1 MKDVLVIGCGN
12 LLRGDDGV
20 GPILVRRL
28 FELGIPSRMRLA
40 DGGTAGMDVAFAME
54 GASEVV
60 LVDACRSGGKAGE
73 LYELPGEAVETPPLT
88 GINMHAFRFD
98 HAIAFG
104 RWLLKE
110 RYPKKVTVFLIEA
123 AQFEPGAPLSEPVAA
138 SMEDLARL
146 LLQRYGD
153 DSLQA
158 VSRQAGT
165 ESIQEQAPEPTREPA
180 REPAREPV
188 SKPARDPAPEPAQ
201 DQVPE
206 PSREPTQ
213 EITQEPTQELTQDLA
228 QILEQ
233 DPSTGSH
240 SETEP
245 EASVEFTGKG
255 YLVIP
260 VHLVNR
266 YFPGDSLV
274 ALMRDSRLFLLPIRN
289 QASGGLLM
297 KHRNSKGDRSVFIDE
312 VTRGRAIKGVFKA
325 VWHEADAALVVE
337 TNV

>member
-1 MKDVLVIGCGN
+1 VKDVLVIGCGN

-153 DSLQA
+153 ASLQA
-158 VSRQAGT
+158 VGSQAGT
-165 ESIQEQAPEPTREPA
+165 ESIQEQAPEPTREP
-180 REPAREPV
+180 
-188 SKPARDPAPEPAQ
+188 
-201 DQVPE
+201 
-206 PSREPTQ
+206 
-213 EITQEPTQELTQDLA
+213 TQEPTQDLA
-228 QILEQ
+228 QAPKQ
-233 DPSTGSH
+233 DPSTDSH

-260 VHLVNR
+260 VHLANR

>member
-153 DSLQA
+153 DLLQA
-158 VSRQAGT
+158 VSSQAGT
-165 ESIQEQAPEPTREPA
+165 ESIQEQ
-180 REPAREPV
+180 
-188 SKPARDPAPEPAQ
+188 
-201 DQVPE
+201 VPD
-206 PSREPTQ
+206 SS
-213 EITQEPTQELTQDLA
+213 QEPTQEPRQDLA
-228 QILEQ
+228 QDPTQ
-233 DPSTGSH
+233 DPGADSH

-274 ALMRDSRLFLLPIRN
+274 ALMRDSRLYLLPIRN

>member
-1 MKDVLVIGCGN
+1 LDKVKDVLVIGCGN

-153 DSLQA
+153 ASLQA
-158 VSRQAGT
+158 VGSQAGT
-165 ESIQEQAPEPTREPA
+165 ESIQEQAPEPTREP
-180 REPAREPV
+180 
-188 SKPARDPAPEPAQ
+188 
-201 DQVPE
+201 
-206 PSREPTQ
+206 
-213 EITQEPTQELTQDLA
+213 TQEPTQDLA
-228 QILEQ
+228 QAPKQ
-233 DPSTGSH
+233 DPSTDSH

-260 VHLVNR
+260 VHLANR

>member
-153 DSLQA
+153 ASLQA
-158 VSRQAGT
+158 VGSQAGT
-165 ESIQEQAPEPTREPA
+165 ESIQEQAPEPTREP
-180 REPAREPV
+180 
-188 SKPARDPAPEPAQ
+188 
-201 DQVPE
+201 
-206 PSREPTQ
+206 
-213 EITQEPTQELTQDLA
+213 TQEPTQDLA
-228 QILEQ
+228 QAPKQ
-233 DPSTGSH
+233 DPSTDSH

-260 VHLVNR
+260 VHLANR

>member
-28 FELGIPSRMRLA
+28 FELGLPSRMRLA

-123 AQFEPGAPLSEPVAA
+123 AQFEPGAPLSEAVATA
-138 SMEDLARL
+138 MEELAHL
-146 LLQRYGD
+146 LLQRYSD
-153 DSLQA
+153 DSPP
-158 VSRQAGT
+158 G
-165 ESIQEQAPEPTREPA
+165 E
-180 REPAREPV
+180 
-188 SKPARDPAPEPAQ
+188 DC
-201 DQVPE
+201 
-206 PSREPTQ
+206 
-213 EITQEPTQELTQDLA
+213 
-228 QILEQ
+228 
-233 DPSTGSH
+233 
-240 SETEP
+240 
-245 EASVEFTGKG
+245 VEFTGKG

-260 VHLVNR
+260 KHLAER
-266 YFPGDSLV
+266 HFPGDSLV

-312 VTRGRAIKGVFKA
+312 VTRGREIKGKFKA
-325 VWHEADAALVVE
+325 VWQEADAALVVE

>member
-54 GASEVV
+54 GAGEVV

-123 AQFEPGAPLSEPVAA
+123 AQFEPGAPLSEPVAT
-138 SMEDLARL
+138 SMEELARL

-153 DSLQA
+153 ASLQA
-158 VSRQAGT
+158 VGSQTGT
-165 ESIQEQAPEPTREPA
+165 ESIQEQVPDSSQASA
-180 REPAREPV
+180 REPAQEPRQ
-188 SKPARDPAPEPAQ
+188 APAQ
-201 DQVPE
+201 A
-206 PSREPTQ
+206 PTQ
-213 EITQEPTQELTQDLA
+213 
-228 QILEQ
+228 
-233 DPSTGSH
+233 DPGADSH

-245 EASVEFTGKG
+245 EACVEFTGKG